1 MTDPGQ
7 KTKNCRTG
15 SGIVQKLASP
25 ILIALQY
32 GLGSLISFSVA
43 LLFSRDIIHITSG
56 TAMIGA
62 LWAMITF
69 ISVTQDCRSSTQ
81 DTARLQVLGAFLG
94 AVLSGIF
101 LITFP
106 FSIPGMACLI
116 GLVVLLCQVLGMP
129 GPARLAAL
137 TVGIVMVISAI
148 NPNIPPVVNAMTRFL
163 EVLIGS
169 TVAIGIVCVWQYL
182 PGNSGK
188 TG

>member
-1 MTDPGQ
+1 VTDPGKI
-7 KTKNCRTG
+7 KTCRTG
-15 SGIVQKLASP
+15 SGSVQKLAAP

-32 GLGSLISFSVA
+32 GLGALISFSIA
-43 LLFSRDIIHITSG
+43 LLFSKNIIHITSG
-56 TAMIGA
+56 TAMIGS

-69 ISVTQDCRSSTQ
+69 ISVTQDCCSSTQ
-81 DTARLQVLGAFLG
+81 DTAWLQVLGAFLG

-101 LITFP
+101 LSIFP
-106 FSIPGMACLI
+106 FSIAGMALLI
-116 GLVVLLCQVLGMP
+116 GIVVLICQVLGIP

-148 NPNIPPVVNAMTRFL
+148 NPEIPPLVNAMTRFL

-169 TVAIGIVCVWQYL
+169 TIAICIVWVWQYL
-182 PGNSGK
+182 PCNSGK